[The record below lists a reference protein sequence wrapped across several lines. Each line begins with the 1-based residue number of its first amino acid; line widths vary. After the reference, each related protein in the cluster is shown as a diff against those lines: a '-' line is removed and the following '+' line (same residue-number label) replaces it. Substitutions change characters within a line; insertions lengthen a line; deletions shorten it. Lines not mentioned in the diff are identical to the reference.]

1 MRQVHEFSLEEALT
15 GKTADKVD
23 LEPEPV
29 SEIRESILSFLKKKD
44 NLICLN

>member
-15 GKTADKVD
+15 GKTADMVD
-23 LEPEPV
+23 LEPV

-44 NLICLN
+44 NLICLS